1 MLESHEIEN
10 YISVYAIDV
19 QKRFVEL
26 FHFIQEIA
34 PEAITKM
41 SYGMPTLDLHG
52 NLVHIG
58 MAKKHIGF
66 YPGPHAIETFQAEL
80 NGVNFSKGAIQFQN
94 HQPVP
99 FDLVRKI
106 VCFRVMENKEK
117 FRLNSQKKN

>member
-1 MLESHEIEN
+1 MLENHDIEN
-10 YISVYAIDV
+10 YISDYAIDV

-34 PEAITKM
+34 PEASTKM
-41 SYGMPTLDLHG
+41 SYGMPTFDLHG

-58 MAKKHIGF
+58 KAKNHIGF
-66 YPGPHAIETFQAEL
+66 YPGPHAIETFQSEL
-80 NGVNFSKGAIQFQN
+80 VGINFSKGAIQFQN
-94 HQPVP
+94 NQPVP

-117 FRLNSQKKN
+117 FRLKSQKKN